1 MPEMTQ
7 EELEE
12 FLQRPLVAIFV
23 TSRRDGTPQVSPM
36 WYEYSEGKFF
46 CQVGANAVKARNIR
60 RDPHVAL
67 CIANHDEPYKY
78 VVVEGTCEI
87 VHEAVAERTRSIST
101 RYFGKERGEE
111 FAGQVMETGTPVV
124 LEITPT
130 KMLTENEA

>member
-7 EELEE
+7 VELEE
-12 FLQRPLVAIFV
+12 FLKRPLVAILV
-23 TSRRDGTPQVSPM
+23 TSRRDGTPQVSPI
-36 WYEYSEGKFF
+36 WYEYGEGKFF
-46 CQVGANAVKARNIR
+46 CQVDANAVKARNIR

-101 RYFGKERGEE
+101 RYSGKRRGEE
-111 FAGQVMETGTPVV
+111 LTRQVMETSTPVV
-124 LEITPT
+124 LELMPT